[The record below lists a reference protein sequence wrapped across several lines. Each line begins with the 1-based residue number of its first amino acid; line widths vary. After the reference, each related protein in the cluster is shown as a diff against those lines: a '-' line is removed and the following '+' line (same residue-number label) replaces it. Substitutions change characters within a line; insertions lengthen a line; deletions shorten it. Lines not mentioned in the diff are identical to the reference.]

1 MLVVAAAVVAIAFL
15 LLPTPAL
22 AWGPVTHVA
31 LGMQVLATVVTDTH
45 PLCAALEAFPEV
57 FLYGSLAPDIVQGRR
72 LQSRLRRHSHNW
84 TVGLGLLEAASSGED
99 RAFAYGYL
107 AHLGADVVAH
117 NFFLPARLI
126 GRFDSRLSGHIYYE
140 ARFDSIHDAS
150 YRELLLSLLDIDFR
164 SVDATLARAVDS
176 PLISFKNHRRIF
188 EGGLKRVRHLHRVIT
203 MLGGPRRS
211 IARRPSCF
219 PPLRAKRSQVFSI
232 IAPTRWFVGSIRWAS
247 RRCEPRRS
255 RAAICAGWERWALGR
270 ALVPGKFLNRWSK
283 NCSVISAR
291 RGSTAPPL
299 SSRNDLI
306 DAQLLT
312 EATGLPAAFQPVI
325 PSAITLTSL

>member
-1 MLVVAAAVVAIAFL
+1 MFFAGEAAIKQPIVYRLGTPLSIEARLGSRSHMTLIFAAAAAGIAAL
-15 LLPTPAL
+15 LIPTPAL

-31 LGMQVLATVVTDTH
+31 LGMQVLASLVADAH
-45 PLCAALEAFPEV
+45 PLYAALEAFPEV

-84 TVGLGLLEAASSGED
+84 AVGLDLIESAVNNQE

-140 ARFDSIHDAS
+140 ARFDSIHAAA

-176 PLISFKNHRRIF
+176 PLISFRNHRRIF
-188 EGGLKRVRHLHRVIT
+188 EGGLKRIRHMHRVIA
-203 MLGGPRRS
+203 MLGGPAEVDHREAELYSSASCEAISAILEHRADAPVCGFDPMGQHAVRTASQARTNLRR
-211 IARRPSCF
+211 
-219 PPLRAKRSQVFSI
+219 
-232 IAPTRWFVGSIRWAS
+232 
-247 RRCEPRRS
+247 
-255 RAAICAGWERWALGR
+255 LGR
-270 ALVPGKFLNRWSK
+270 MGARARL
-283 NCSVISAR
+283 SAKQVSQAMVEELR
-291 RGSTAPPL
+291 RHLAQTRFKITA
-299 SSRNDLI
+299 I
-306 DAQLLT
+306 
-312 EATGLPAAFQPVI
+312 
-325 PSAITLTSL
+325 